1 MSVTNPQVQVI
12 VRMPPGLRKR
22 LRKLAEKRLTNVAA
36 LIRALVLAELAKER
50 K

>member
-1 MSVTNPQVQVI
+1 MTNPQVQVI
-12 VRMPPGLRKR
+12 VRMPLRLRIR

-36 LIRALVLAELAKER
+36 LIRGLVLAELAKEQ